1 MTPKLSKG
9 TYDIRF
15 NSDNHIQ
22 HRNKETKNEDISSLI
37 EIPTNRKKSSL
48 TSTIKSAPIDD
59 YEIGKKLGEGK
70 FGFVNIVRHKHTFGL
85 FALKK
90 IPKAMIK
97 SHMMVDQLALEI
109 RLQSCLQHRNILGMY
124 GFFDDKTHL
133 YIVLEFMDGGT
144 LYQQLKKGKL
154 S

>member
-1 MTPKLSKG
+1 MTPKHPKG
-9 TYDIRF
+9 TYDTRF
-15 NSDNHIQ
+15 NS
-22 HRNKETKNEDISSLI
+22 SPLI
-37 EIPTNRKKSSL
+37 EDSRVKEEVPVSLPTSHQVISPVKRK
-48 TSTIKSAPIDD
+48 TSITALHNIESNPTDD

-70 FGFVNIVRHKHTFGL
+70 FGSVNIVRHKKTLGL

-97 SHMMVDQLALEI
+97 SHMMIDQLALEI

-133 YIVLEFMDGGT
+133 YIVLEYMDGGT
-144 LYQQLKKGKL
+144 LY
-154 S
+154 